1 MRTGF
6 KQMFNRIF
14 IIRFGAFQPHTTSF
28 LNSVSAC
35 RSSLDVALMANC
47 DNHSL
52 SGDQVI
58 EIHIAQLNITDFGT
72 AFLTILV
79 TDLNEIFLDD
89 FIDICAVR
97 ENSQVLADFVD
108 QRSKFIGQLFLLEVY
123 ELTKCHFE
131 NSISLNSG

>member
-1 MRTGF
+1 
-6 KQMFNRIF
+6 
-14 IIRFGAFQPHTTSF
+14 
-28 LNSVSAC
+28 
-35 RSSLDVALMANC
+35 MANC

-58 EIHIAQLNITDFGT
+58 KIHIAQLDITDFGT

-131 NSISLNSG
+131 NSIGLNSG